1 MSVPPGTVA
10 MLLRCC
16 PCLIN
21 LALHG
26 GGNSLCWFHV
36 ILNTLNNL
44 TYLRPPSVNP
54 ALFFQ
59 TCFVYLLDTSVFHCV
74 MHLDLTTHW
83 ALDTITSGFQHLSH
97 LTHLS
102 MMWKMSHMVTY
113 SLMALLQCQN
123 FKLILLWLDDINGQP
138 RVIRDLL
145 KWRLDDSQIV
155 LLRQASN
162 WSMELS
168 GNFWLHAECIVAW
181 HERNNSK

>member
-1 MSVPPGTVA
+1 
-10 MLLRCC
+10 
-16 PCLIN
+16 
-21 LALHG
+21 
-26 GGNSLCWFHV
+26 
-36 ILNTLNNL
+36 
-44 TYLRPPSVNP
+44 
-54 ALFFQ
+54 
-59 TCFVYLLDTSVFHCV
+59 
-74 MHLDLTTHW
+74 
-83 ALDTITSGFQHLSH
+83 
-97 LTHLS
+97 
-102 MMWKMSHMVTY
+102 MVTY

-155 LLRQASN
+155 LLCQASN